1 MATLNEDFDAA
12 FARVST
18 EPETA
23 PVTSPSAG
31 AAPPAGSEAAKPAV
45 PAPAAE
51 ATAAAPAAPAG
62 EGQPAVEGIEEPAA
76 IEPVVEPAEPVEP
89 VEPGTQTSV
98 AAQPAAIADEVLRR
112 FTDAMQRVAPQPQ
125 QTQQTQQAPQPQL
138 FDQDE
143 MKFLNQYITDW
154 PDIARAQQL
163 QSRALRADITAQ
175 VYREFAEVVGP
186 KLQLI
191 DALAER
197 AQLSELRRA
206 VPDYPV
212 VRDKVVAWVEEQP
225 PYLRAAFNHVIQ
237 QGTEEEVVDLIDR
250 YKQATGTVQATAAPA
265 PAPVPAP
272 ATELSPAAKQAAARL
287 APVGSKRTAT
297 AAPASPETF
306 DDAFAMFAAKA

>member
-51 ATAAAPAAPAG
+51 ATAAAPVAPAG

-112 FTDAMQRVAPQPQ
+112 FTDAMQRVAPQP
-125 QTQQTQQAPQPQL
+125 QQTQQAPQPQL